1 MVVVATPIE
10 EPMEIGSVIV
20 EEEVEGEAGDM
31 LRLVVVEV
39 EDMLRL
45 VVVEV
50 AIVVEE
56 AVEVAIAV
64 EVEVEEIVVEC
75 NRKEHINCDFSKY
88 FFSVFSVL
96 EK

>member
-1 MVVVATPIE
+1 
-10 EPMEIGSVIV
+10 MEIGSVIV
-20 EEEVEGEAGDM
+20 EEEEEVEVEDILRLVVAEAGDM
-31 LRLVVVEV
+31 LRLVVA
-39 EDMLRL
+39 
-45 VVVEV
+45 EV

-75 NRKEHINCDFSKY
+75 NRKEHKNCDFSKY

>member
-20 EEEVEGEAGDM
+20 DEEEE
-31 LRLVVVEV
+31 VEV

-45 VVVEV
+45 VVAEV
-50 AIVVEE
+50 AIVVE
-56 AVEVAIAV
+56 VAAEGAIVV

-75 NRKEHINCDFSKY
+75 NQKEYKNCDFSKY